1 MFKHQRALNHFF
13 VVVVVVCV
21 WSPLLWAQCGGFGQ
35 AVDNCQLNWNS
46 GGSKPWVISTAPAY
60 IFYGN
65 SVAMSGPI
73 ERNQTSFI
81 ETTVTGPGTLSFYWR
96 VSSQPLYFDGLKFEI
111 DQELKAM
118 ISGYADSQ
126 WLPMIFAIPAGQHT
140 FRWTYFKDA
149 AIDAGA
155 DAGWLDKVVYTVDQY
170 PTVSITSPPNGSV
183 VRGTVNVQATA
194 TDDVAVSK
202 VEFYVDNNLKSTVS
216 QAPYQFSWNSLDT
229 PYGPHV
235 IQAKAYDTVNQAT
248 TASINITVD
257 NRPAV
262 LITSPAEGATLNGT
276 VNVQASVTGPTT
288 ITSVELY
295 VDNQL
300 KATSSSAS
308 FMWNTSGYTWGG
320 HTLMVKAYDNYNQ
333 VGTSPVVNVKVD
345 NYPGVT
351 FNNPSGGSTLSG
363 DVAVS
368 INANDDQGVAKLE
381 FFIDGVKIGEA
392 LSGSYSYNWDTT
404 FASNDAHQLRASAFD
419 LAGQVTTL
427 QITVYVNNGPSSIP
441 ESERNALISF
451 YNNTAG
457 PAWIHRDRWL
467 FSAGTECT
475 WYGVTCNPGKSHIT
489 GINLYGNNLYGTIPT
504 EIAGL
509 PNLTSLNLSGNT
521 VIGNLPN
528 ELTTLTNL
536 TQLVLYNN
544 RLTGSIPSQIGN
556 LTKLQVFNLTNNS
569 LSGNIPSSLGNCL
582 SLTDLRLSNNRF
594 AGGIIPEIGNL
605 SLLQYLYLDRN
616 QFAGSIPAALGN
628 LKLLLE
634 LSLST
639 NQLEG
644 VIPLELGNLTRL
656 VFLDASKNQLI
667 GGIPRTIGSLTL
679 LQVLDLHENSLN
691 ERIPSSIGGLSNLTR
706 LDLSDNDINESI
718 PVEIGNLKNLVYLH
732 LSGNQ
737 LSGSIPLELGSLT
750 NLLELHLD
758 RNELSGSI
766 PASLGNL
773 ALLTSF
779 QAYKNGLT
787 GTIPSELTGMQKLVY
802 LDLGQ
807 NQLTGEIPGILFK
820 LPKLMEL
827 LLDSNQ
833 FFGELPIEIGQFPGI
848 RLLLSANRL
857 EGLIPIEIA
866 TLPLTVSLNL
876 SWNAF
881 LPIPCDSD
889 YSALRTWMNKVEP
902 DYIET
907 QTLPP
912 DVYPHPF
919 PCDQVTPPIFDR
931 SISISAAS
939 ATSVQLKWIPVD
951 FNAPGGYRVFYSRT
965 HLGPFALGA
974 EVVGK
979 GNGEAVVTGL
989 YPSTWYYFYVQT
1001 YTEPLE
1007 SDVPP
1012 WRLQFQQNQVTSA
1025 SSEPLFIR
1033 TSDVTIPLV
1042 TIVEPQNNAVISGVV
1057 DVKTTVT
1064 SGTLI
1069 REVKFFVDDRQV
1081 ASVTAAP
1088 FNWTWNTALF
1098 TNAAHVLRVQA
1109 FDANG
1114 IWGSTSITVN
1124 VANPQWII
1132 PSTARISGVG
1142 GAFWT
1147 TDVYIANKGIDT
1159 VSFILKFLGHDVD
1172 GSAGPEKSFT
1182 IAAGKEVVFT
1192 DVLNSVFG
1200 LSAGYGAIQV
1210 ISVSPTLSVQSQ
1222 TWTPMGTGSYG
1233 QSVPSFYSSDVISS
1247 AQPGVIS
1254 GVRENL
1260 QFRTNL
1266 VLASGVPF
1274 QLPVDIKLKS
1284 SEGVLLGS
1292 RQIVLPPRG
1301 MTQISQV
1308 IRSLGV
1314 TEEVASAS
1322 IILSTAVPGGSFA
1335 AYASMIDNIT
1345 NDPRTLI
1352 AQKGKSWVL
1361 PSSARVFGANNAL
1374 WLTDLSVTN
1383 WGSAEAGF
1391 ALHFGRHDQDGA
1403 SGPSKLFTL
1412 GPGKTL
1418 SFVDVLGTLFGV
1430 DLDYGSITMLTSS
1443 TTLVMQGQNYTTRSG
1458 GSYGQSVP
1466 GYDWG
1471 KMVQKD
1477 LPLTIIGIREDP
1489 SFRTNLVLA
1498 NAILDATVA
1507 SVQLYSADGVLLG
1520 SNTYYVPAQSMTQ
1533 VSSVVRALGYGGD
1546 VIGGRLV
1553 ISTSAIGSYIAVY
1566 ASAIDNAT
1574 NDPRTLLPQ

>member
-1 MFKHQRALNHFF
+1 MLKHQRALNHFF
-13 VVVVVVCV
+13 VVVIIVCL

-35 AVDNCQLNWNS
+35 AVDNCQLTWNS

-81 ETTVTGPGTLSFYWR
+81 ETTVTGPGTLSFYWK

-126 WLPMIFAIPAGQHT
+126 WIPMIFAVPAGQHT

-155 DAGWLDKVVYTVDQY
+155 DSGWLDKVVYTVDQF
-170 PTVSITSPPNGSV
+170 PTVSITSPTNGSV

-194 TDDVAVSK
+194 TDDVGVSK
-202 VEFYVDNNLKSTVS
+202 VEFYVDNTLKTTVT

-229 PYGPHV
+229 LYGPHV
-235 IQAKAYDTVNQAT
+235 LQAKAFDTVNQAT

-262 LITSPAEGATLNGT
+262 IITSPAEGATLNGT

-288 ITSVELY
+288 VTSVELY

-300 KATSSSAS
+300 KATSAS
-308 FMWNTSGYTWGG
+308 PSFLWNTSGYSWGA

-351 FNNPSGGSTLSG
+351 FINPSGGSTLSG

-381 FFIDGVKIGEA
+381 FFIDGIKIGEA
-392 LSGSYSYNWDTT
+392 LNGSYSYNWDTT
-404 FASNDAHQLRASAFD
+404 FSSNDAHQLRASAFD

-441 ESERNALISF
+441 ESERNALVSL

-457 PAWIHRDRWL
+457 PAWMHRDRWL

-489 GINLYGNNLYGTIPT
+489 GVNLYGNNLYGTIPS
-504 EIAGL
+504 EIASL
-509 PNLTSLNLSGNT
+509 PSLTSLNLSGNT
-521 VIGNLPN
+521 LIGNLPN
-528 ELTTLTNL
+528 ELTNLTNL
-536 TQLVLYNN
+536 KQLILYNN

-556 LTKLQVFNLTNNS
+556 LTKLQVLNLTNNT
-569 LSGNIPSSLGNCL
+569 LSGIIPASLGNCL

-594 AGGIIPEIGNL
+594 TGGIIPEIGNL
-605 SLLQYLYLDRN
+605 ALLQYLYLDKN
-616 QFAGSIPAALGN
+616 QFAGSIPAVLGN
-628 LKLLLE
+628 LRLLSE

-644 VIPLELGNLTRL
+644 VIPLELGNLTRMT
-656 VFLDASKNQLI
+656 FLDASKNQLI
-667 GGIPRTIGSLTL
+667 GGIPRTIGSMTL

-691 ERIPSSIGGLSNLTR
+691 ERIPSFIGGLSNLTR
-706 LDLSDNDINESI
+706 LDLSDNDINEAI
-718 PVEIGNLKNLVYLH
+718 PPEIGNLRNLVYLH
-732 LSGNQ
+732 LSSNQ
-737 LSGSIPLELGSLT
+737 LSGSIPQELGNLT

-758 RNELSGSI
+758 RNGLTGSI

-773 ALLTSF
+773 AVLTSF

-787 GTIPSELTGMQKLVY
+787 GSIPAELAGMLQLVD

-807 NQLTGEIPGILFK
+807 NQLSGTLPVDIFK
-820 LPKLMEL
+820 LSKLFSL
-827 LLDSNQ
+827 YLDSNQ
-833 FFGELPIEIGQFPGI
+833 LSGELPAEIGSFKG
-848 RLLLSANRL
+848 LYLWLSANKF
-857 EGLIPIEIA
+857 EGLLPKEMA
-866 TLPLTVSLNL
+866 SLPLAISLKL
-876 SWNAF
+876 SWNAL
-881 LPIPCDSD
+881 LPIPCDTQ
-889 YSALRTWMNKVEP
+889 YAALRTWIAKVEP
-902 DYIET
+902 DYIDT

-912 DVYPHPF
+912 DEYPHSCSDDPAT
-919 PCDQVTPPIFDR
+919 PTYLPDRTITLTPVSPTSIRVTWLP
-931 SISISAAS
+931 
-939 ATSVQLKWIPVD
+939 TD
-951 FNAPGGYRVFYSRT
+951 FNASGGYRVFYSRT
-965 HLGPFALGA
+965 HLGPFTLGA
-974 EVVGK
+974 TVPGK

-989 YPSTWYYFYVQT
+989 YPSTWYYFLVQT
-1001 YTEPLE
+1001 YTDPLE
-1007 SDVPP
+1007 SDLIP
-1012 WRLQFQQNQVTSA
+1012 WRVQFQQNQVTSYLGLQMA
-1025 SSEPLFIR
+1025 NPYFAR
-1033 TSDVTIPLV
+1033 TLDVTVPLV
-1042 TIVEPQNNAVISGVV
+1042 TILEPQNNAVLSGVV

-1069 REVKFFVDDRQV
+1069 NEVKFFVDDRQV

-1088 FNWTWNTALF
+1088 FNWIWNTALF
-1098 TNAAHVLRVQA
+1098 TNAAHTLRVQA
-1109 FDANG
+1109 FDVNG
-1114 IWGSTSITVN
+1114 IWGSASITVN

-1132 PSTARISGVG
+1132 PSAARVSGVG

-1159 VSFILKFLGHDVD
+1159 VAFILKFLGHDVD
-1172 GSAGPEKSFT
+1172 GSTGPEKSFS
-1182 IAAGKEVVFT
+1182 ILPGKEVVFT
-1192 DVLNSVFG
+1192 DVLSSVFG
-1200 LSAGYGAIQV
+1200 LSTGYGAIQV

-1222 TWTPMGTGSYG
+1222 TWTPAGTGSYG
-1233 QSVPSFYSSDVISS
+1233 QSVPAFYSTDVISS

-1292 RQIVLPPRG
+1292 GQIVLPPRG

-1314 TEEVASAS
+1314 TEDVTSAS
-1322 IILSTAVPGGSFA
+1322 IILTTAVPGGSFA

-1352 AQKGKSWVL
+1352 AQKREKLG
-1361 PSSARVFGANNAL
+1361 
-1374 WLTDLSVTN
+1374 LTFQCP
-1383 WGSAEAGF
+1383 GF
-1391 ALHFGRHDQDGA
+1391 R
-1403 SGPSKLFTL
+1403 
-1412 GPGKTL
+1412 
-1418 SFVDVLGTLFGV
+1418 
-1430 DLDYGSITMLTSS
+1430 
-1443 TTLVMQGQNYTTRSG
+1443 GQ
-1458 GSYGQSVP
+1458 
-1466 GYDWG
+1466 
-1471 KMVQKD
+1471 
-1477 LPLTIIGIREDP
+1477 
-1489 SFRTNLVLA
+1489 
-1498 NAILDATVA
+1498 
-1507 SVQLYSADGVLLG
+1507 
-1520 SNTYYVPAQSMTQ
+1520 
-1533 VSSVVRALGYGGD
+1533 
-1546 VIGGRLV
+1546 
-1553 ISTSAIGSYIAVY
+1553 
-1566 ASAIDNAT
+1566 
-1574 NDPRTLLPQ
+1574 